1 MIFNFIP
8 IILLCDADVSLSKNA
23 CHHPRAEGVWLH
35 RGIQSLV
42 VEAQDQY
49 VAVTKDVASDVCD
62 GGRLAA
68 GLEHAPVTNGAAE
81 REAVRPTARL
91 PVAAVAHR
99 EYLCDVLLALDEHT
113 LTNGEVEHQS
123 SSL

>member
-1 MIFNFIP
+1 MLF
-8 IILLCDADVSLSKNA
+8 A
-23 CHHPRAEGVWLH
+23 HHPRAEGVLLH
-35 RGIQSLV
+35 RGVKLLI

-49 VAVTKDVASDVCD
+49 VLVTKDVASYVCD

-68 GLEHAPVTNGAAE
+68 GLEHAPVTKGAAE
-81 REAVRPTARL
+81 REAVRPAARL
-91 PVAAVAHR
+91 PVAAVAHS
-99 EYLCDVLLALDEHT
+99 EYLCDVLLTLDLHT

>member
-1 MIFNFIP
+1 MLF
-8 IILLCDADVSLSKNA
+8 A
-23 CHHPRAEGVWLH
+23 HHPRAEGVWLH
-35 RGIQSLV
+35 RGIQAVV

-49 VAVTKDVASDVCD
+49 VAVTKDVASDICD

-68 GLEHAPVTNGAAE
+68 GLEHSPVTNGAAE
-81 REAVRPTARL
+81 REAVWPAARL

-99 EYLCDVLLALDEHT
+99 EYLCDVLLTLDPHT

>member
-1 MIFNFIP
+1 MLF
-8 IILLCDADVSLSKNA
+8 A
-23 CHHPRAEGVWLH
+23 HHPRAEGVLLH
-35 RGIQSLV
+35 RGIQGVV
-42 VEAQDQY
+42 VEAQDQC

-68 GLEHAPVTNGAAE
+68 GREHAPVAKGAAE
-81 REAVRPTARL
+81 REAVRSAARL
-91 PVAAVAHR
+91 PVAAVAHSK
-99 EYLCDVLLALDEHT
+99 YLCDVLLTLDLHT